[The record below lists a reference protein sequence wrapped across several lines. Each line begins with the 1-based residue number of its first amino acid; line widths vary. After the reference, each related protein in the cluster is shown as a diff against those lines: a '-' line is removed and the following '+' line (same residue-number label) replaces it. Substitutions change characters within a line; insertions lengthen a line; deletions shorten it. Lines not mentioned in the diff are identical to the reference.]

1 MSSRPLPPCDLEIE
15 LRVLTRDEGGQ
26 QRHPIRTG
34 ILLPAMIREDMTND
48 GRYDFEET
56 EWLRPGESTHAKV
69 WFLRPDLLVG
79 RLAVGDTY
87 RVGHE
92 SHRVAVARVLGV
104 CRQELLRGGKAWQGP
119 S

>member
-56 EWLRPGESTHAKV
+56 EWLRPGESTRAKV
-69 WFLRPDLLVG
+69 CFVRPDLLVG
-79 RLAVGDTY
+79 RLAVGAAY
-87 RVGHE
+87 LIGWE
-92 SHRVAVARVLGV
+92 WHRIAHARVLGV
-104 CRQELLRGGKAWQGP
+104 GRQELLPGGKSSEDP